1 MSVLWEL
8 STLKKAN
15 KRFTELSK
23 NEETWISR
31 DLKEP
36 NNLPQIYYKMMHLWN
51 HC

>member
-1 MSVLWEL
+1 MKCLYSENYPLK
-8 STLKKAN
+8 KKAN

-36 NNLPQIYYKMMHLWN
+36 NNLPKIHYKMMHL
-51 HC
+51 